1 MFFVYVKE
9 INGESEL
16 YFNLYK
22 LMWNQVEKGGSL
34 LLKYLQQLN
43 KMPKNYY
50 QKGDRLVLWII
61 IIIGSHARA
70 KRATLF
76 STRNAESVL
85 QA

>member
-22 LMWNQVEKGGSL
+22 LVWNQVEKGGSL

-50 QKGDRLVLWII
+50 QKGDHLVLWII
-61 IIIGSHARA
+61 IIIG
-70 KRATLF
+70 
-76 STRNAESVL
+76 
-85 QA
+85 